1 MQERTDCGCGSVVE
15 HLLAKENVVGSN
27 PTTRLMVRKVDRML
41 RILFTSWDLTMK
53 FDLKF
58 DLKVALSHIHLPQA
72 EWIGLREVK
81 EINTTRY
88 VRDRQPQSNGR
99 SQSHGVMIE
108 VLVDGQFGYAST
120 NYLDLTNIQI
130 TAEKAYQQAK
140 TAAQWAV
147 HHFTIAQRPKAIGQY
162 FSPFLEPSS
171 AIAPKEMNELL
182 IEICEKLKV
191 SEKIVK
197 TSAYA
202 VITETE
208 TNFVSSNGSDIYQKI
223 LAIATDYAATA
234 QDGAIIQRRG
244 DNGQLARCNQ
254 IGMEI
259 FDQTSILQR
268 AQIIGEQA
276 VELLS
281 AAECPTETTAL
292 VLAPDQML
300 LQIHESIGHPL
311 EIDRILGDERNYA
324 GGSFVKLEDFGKMQY
339 GSSLMNVTFDPS
351 ASGEFASYA
360 FDDVGIPATKEYL
373 IKEGKL
379 LRGLGSV
386 ESQVR
391 SRIDGVANARA
402 TSWNRPAIDRMANI
416 NLEAGTHSFDQAIG
430 DVERG
435 VYMQSNRSWSIDDYR
450 NKFQFG
456 CEYAKLIENGKLT
469 KTLRNPNYRGITN
482 QFWNS
487 LAKVGSQQTV
497 EAYGSPFCGKGEP
510 NQVIR
515 VGHASPVCLFANIEV
530 FGGAS

>member
-1 MQERTDCGCGSVVE
+1 MKFEAIADSG
-15 HLLAKENVVGSN
+15 L
-27 PTTRLMVRKVDRML
+27 
-41 RILFTSWDLTMK
+41 DLKSDWK
-53 FDLKF
+53 FDLKT
-58 DLKVALSHIHLPQA
+58 ALSHVDLPQA
-72 EWIGLREVK
+72 EWIGIREVK

-88 VRDRQPQSNGR
+88 VRDRLPQSNSR
-99 SQSHGVMIE
+99 SLSHGVMIE

-120 NYLDLTNIQI
+120 NHLDLANMQI
-130 TAEKAYQQAK
+130 TAQRAYQQAK
-140 TAAQWAV
+140 TAAKWAV
-147 HHFTIAQRPKAIGQY
+147 HRFSINQRPKSVGQY
-162 FSPFLEPSS
+162 FSPFLKPAD
-171 AIAPKEMNELL
+171 AIAPKELNELL
-182 IEICEKLKV
+182 IEICDTLKV
-191 SEKIVK
+191 SDKIVK

-202 VITETE
+202 VITEIE
-208 TNFVSSNGSDIYQKI
+208 TQFISSNGSDIYQKF
-223 LAIATDYAATA
+223 LVVATDYAATA
-234 QDGAIIQRRG
+234 QNGAVIQRRG

-254 IGMEI
+254 IGMEV
-259 FDQTSILQR
+259 FDHDALLQR
-268 AQIIGEQA
+268 ARVIGEQS
-276 VELLS
+276 VELL
-281 AAECPTETTAL
+281 AATECPIETTSL

-339 GSSLMNVTFDPS
+339 GSSLMNVTFDPTT
-351 ASGEFASYA
+351 SGEFASYA

-379 LRGLGSV
+379 LRGLGSS

-391 SRIDGVANARA
+391 SGLQGVANARA

-416 NLEAGTHSFDQAIG
+416 NLEAGDHSFASIIADI
-430 DVERG
+430 EYG
-435 VYMQSNRSWSIDDYR
+435 VYMESNRSWSIDDYR

-482 QFWNS
+482 QFWSS
-487 LAKVGSQQTV
+487 LAKVGDQSTV

-515 VGHASPVCLFANIEV
+515 VGHAAPVCLFENIEV

>member
-1 MQERTDCGCGSVVE
+1 
-15 HLLAKENVVGSN
+15 
-27 PTTRLMVRKVDRML
+27 MV
-41 RILFTSWDLTMK
+41 
-53 FDLKF
+53 FDLKT
-58 DLKVALSHIHLPQA
+58 ALSHINLPLA
-72 EWIGLREVK
+72 AWIGLREVK
-81 EINTTRY
+81 ETNTTRY
-88 VRDRQPQSNGR
+88 VRDRHPQSNGH
-99 SQSHGVMIE
+99 SQSHGIMIE

-120 NYLDLTNIQI
+120 NHLDIANIQL
-130 TAEKAYQQAK
+130 TAQKAYQQAK

-147 HHFTIAQRPKAIGQY
+147 HRFKIDQRPQAIGQY
-162 FSPFLEPSS
+162 FSPFLKPSD
-171 AIAPKEMNELL
+171 AIAPKEINELL
-182 IEICEKLKV
+182 IEICNTLKV
-191 SEKIVK
+191 SDKIVK

-223 LAIATDYAATA
+223 MAIATDYAATA
-234 QDGAIIQRRG
+234 QDGAIVQRRG
-244 DNGQLARCNQ
+244 DNGQLARCHQ
-254 IGMEI
+254 IGMEV
-259 FDQTSILQR
+259 FDRAAILQR

-276 VELLS
+276 LELLS

-324 GGSFVKLEDFGKMQY
+324 GGSFVKLEDFGEMQY
-339 GSSLMNVTFDPS
+339 GSALMNVSFDPTM
-351 ASGEFASYA
+351 SGEFASYA
-360 FDDVGIPATKEYL
+360 FDDAGIPATKEYL

-379 LRGLGSV
+379 LRGLGSL

-391 SRIDGVANARA
+391 SGIDGVANARA

-416 NLEAGTHSFDQAIG
+416 NLEAGVHSFEEAIG
-430 DVERG
+430 DIERG
-435 VYMQSNRSWSIDDYR
+435 VYMESNRSWSIDDYR

-487 LAKVGSQQTV
+487 LVKVGDRHTV
-497 EAYGSPFCGKGEP
+497 QAYGSPFCGKGEP

-530 FGGAS
+530 FGGAT